1 MENVSSL
8 RHSIAE
14 RVIMSKFKKIF
25 LVTDGGS
32 RGNPGPSAIGYGI
45 YDQDWNIIEEKS
57 EYIGKGTNNE
67 AEYRALVA
75 ALGRAILYCK
85 EDVEHYSDSELLV
98 KQLKGQYR
106 VKAGN
111 LKPLFSKVSTMRKKF
126 GSVKHKHVRR
136 TDRRLAR
143 IDGLVNEALDGAEY

>member
-1 MENVSSL
+1 
-8 RHSIAE
+8 
-14 RVIMSKFKKIF
+14 MSKYKKIF

-45 YDQDWNIIEEKS
+45 YDQDWNVIDEKF

-75 ALGRAILYCK
+75 ALERAARYCK
-85 EDVEHYSDSELLV
+85 DDVEHYSDSELLV

-106 VKAGN
+106 VKAVN
-111 LKPLFSKVSTMRKKF
+111 LKPLFGKVSTLSKKF
-126 GSVKHKHVRR
+126 GSVKHLHVLR
-136 TDRRLAR
+136 TDKRLAR
-143 IDGLVNEALDGAEY
+143 IDGLVNEALDGARY

>member
-1 MENVSSL
+1 
-8 RHSIAE
+8 
-14 RVIMSKFKKIF
+14 MSKFKKIF

-45 YDQDWNIIEEKS
+45 YDQDWNAIEEKS

-75 ALGRAILYCK
+75 ALGRATLYCMG
-85 EDVEHYSDSELLV
+85 DVEHYSDSELLV

-106 VKAGN
+106 VKAVN
-111 LKPLFSKVSTMRKKF
+111 LKPLFSKISAMRKKF
-126 GSVKHKHVRR
+126 SSVRHKHVNR
-136 TDRRLAR
+136 TNRRLAR
-143 IDGLVNEALDGAEY
+143 IDRLVNEALDKAG